1 MPPVN
6 ATAHEG
12 LDSAESPDIRA
23 DRSEIRLEPRNQ
35 GIGRASP
42 LETN

>member
-6 ATAHEG
+6 ATAHDG
-12 LDSAESPDIRA
+12 LDSAELPDIRA
-23 DRSEIRLEPRNQ
+23 DRSEIRPEPRNQ
-35 GIGRASP
+35 GSGQASS

>member
-35 GIGRASP
+35 GIGQTSS